1 MSNELNHS
9 GIKGQKWGIRR
20 YQNEDRTWTAEG
32 KIRYGRKSKSREREP
47 THDELMKSTNA
58 KEIYKYRDRLSD
70 QELQNRINRLNMER
84 NLRTIKNDDGFAR
97 AVKIT
102 TGIITTAAAGV
113 TIYEAAKKY
122 KSGGV
127 SVDKLAKGVKGGA
140 QAAQQLFD
148 VIHHSGMDI
157 GDVPVNAL
165 RG

>member
-1 MSNELNHS
+1 MYLTHS
-9 GIKGQKWGIRR
+9 GIKGQKWGVRR

-32 KIRYGRKSKSREREP
+32 KIRYGRKSREREP

-84 NLRTIKNDDGFAR
+84 NLRSIKNDDGFAR
-97 AVKIT
+97 AAKIT
-102 TGIITTAAAGV
+102 TSIVTTVAAGV
-113 TIYEAAKKY
+113 TIYEAVKKY
-122 KSGGV
+122 KSNGG
-127 SVDKLAKGVKGGA
+127 SLGNAAKAVKGGA

-148 VIHHSGMDI
+148 VIHHSAMDI
-157 GDVPVNAL
+157 GDVPVSAL